1 MSEELTPK
9 RGEGRTVLIV
19 DDEEA
24 VTRAFGT
31 YFERYGYRV
40 VKAANGRQAVSAWR
54 TYEPDVTILDLV
66 LPDMDGL
73 QVMEALRPYHPTILM
88 LTGHGDI
95 PTAVRALRLGAENF
109 LTKPVEPEHLLTSV
123 ERAIEKRELMRE
135 NVRLRKLVPTRRRRV
150 AQGAVVLALLVLALW
165 IGRAVGGAGPSRKEV
180 PVIAHP
186 EQPPV
191 RSQEQQRT
199 DSLLKINAP
208 VPAETQKAGR

>member
-1 MSEELTPK
+1 MDEELSPK

-40 VKAANGRQAVSAWR
+40 VKATDGRQAVSAWR

-73 QVMEALRPYHPTILM
+73 AVLEALRPYNPTVLM

-109 LTKPVEPEHLLTSV
+109 LTKPVEPAHLLTSV
-123 ERAIEKRELMRE
+123 ERAIEKRDLLRE

-150 AQGAVVLALLVLALW
+150 AQGVVVLALLAVALW
-165 IGRAVGGAGPSRKEV
+165 IGRLVGGAGPAGREV
-180 PVIAHP
+180 PVIAQP
-186 EQPPV
+186 EQPPL
-191 RSQEQQRT
+191 RSTEQQRT
-199 DSLLKINAP
+199 DSLLRSSEP
-208 VPAETQKAGR
+208 VPAQKSR